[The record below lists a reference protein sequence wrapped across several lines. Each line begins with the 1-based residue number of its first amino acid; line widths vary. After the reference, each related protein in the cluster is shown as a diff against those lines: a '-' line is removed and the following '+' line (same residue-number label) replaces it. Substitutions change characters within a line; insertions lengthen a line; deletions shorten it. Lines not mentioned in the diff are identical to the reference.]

1 MSEKLTEKKTH
12 DHYYVGDYLWRTTDN
27 ALFKIT
33 NVTLDDRE
41 DGSDGI
47 SSYDL
52 TCVNHA
58 PVEDVTV
65 YLEMVH
71 DTGSIYTKYR
81 PLKPMKGQHVWNT
94 SIDPVCH
101 DKYRHDYYHDKCENE
116 FIVED
121 VVEKIG
127 YSSDLEPCKT
137 CHNGECEQCIHGYRP
152 QSEALKDLRNGRKNS
167 ETIIILMN
175 LSGHKKQTITLEQFN
190 ASYTMLPPDI
200 YEIDKF
206 VIEEIKS
213 IRDNSLGCEE
223 SEENIDIEVDNIM
236 NDELEKESIDTDTT
250 VDNSYDRWRKN
261 LKIVNIP
268 KFDLNYF
275 IKCLAYHVN
284 KVTSNYPGEFY
295 GIMVEAT
302 ENLLRVMKLG
312 TYIHIESTEIIEIPL
327 KEYLNGDWHVVRL
340 VEEENK

>member
-1 MSEKLTEKKTH
+1 MSKESIEKKTP
-12 DHYYVGDYLWRTTDN
+12 DHYLVGDYLWRTTDN
-27 ALFKIT
+27 ALFEIT
-33 NVTLDDRE
+33 NVTLGMVEDD
-41 DGSDGI
+41 SNY

-101 DKYRHDYYHDKCENE
+101 DKYRHDYYRNKCENE

-121 VVEKIG
+121 VVE
-127 YSSDLEPCKT
+127 
-137 CHNGECEQCIHGYRP
+137 
-152 QSEALKDLRNGRKNS
+152 KNS

-206 VIEEIKS
+206 VKEEIKS
-213 IRDNSLGCEE
+213 IRDNSLGYEE
-223 SEENIDIEVDNIM
+223 SEENAEMEVDDVM
-236 NDELEKESIDTDTT
+236 NDTLETESIDTGTT
-250 VDNSYDRWRKN
+250 VDNSYDRWKKS
-261 LKIVNIP
+261 LKVVNVP
-268 KFDLNYF
+268 KFDQEYF
-275 IKCLAYHVN
+275 QCGLAYHVQKSGYGDN
-284 KVTSNYPGEFY
+284 EFY
-295 GIMVEAT
+295 GIMISVDENTLTVMKPGRKRINLPFAT
-302 ENLLRVMKLG
+302 EIV
-312 TYIHIESTEIIEIPL
+312 EIPL
-327 KEYLNGDWHVVRL
+327 KEYIDGRWGIVRL